1 MPVKAGRIGT
11 TTLRTPG
18 PAPQTHMIPA
28 LHHLSLYNIEG
39 LSARE
44 LSALADCARALRRA
58 SREGAVK
65 PLLRGKN
72 IGLLCEDQDS
82 DDATLFHRAA
92 TGLGALVARIRPSVS
107 RLTTPGEVHGT
118 ARVLGRL
125 YDAVECQGLP
135 RALVQQIEHAAGIP
149 VYDGLVV
156 STDPAG
162 ALSRLLEAAASDL
175 HGEREV
181 LLQALLVSTVG

>member
-1 MPVKAGRIGT
+1 
-11 TTLRTPG
+11 
-18 PAPQTHMIPA
+18 MIPA
-28 LHHLSLYNIEG
+28 LHHLSLFNIEG

-44 LSALADCARALRRA
+44 VSALAECARALRRA
-58 SREGAVK
+58 GREGAVK

-82 DDATLFHRAA
+82 GDAVLFHHAA
-92 TGLGALVARIRPSVS
+92 TGLGAVVARIRPSVS

-149 VYDGLVV
+149 VYDGLVA
-156 STDPAG
+156 STHPAG
-162 ALSRLLEAAASDL
+162 ALSGLLETAASDL
-175 HGEREV
+175 RDEREV
-181 LLQALLVSTVG
+181 VLQALLVSTIL